1 MKIGKKV
8 EGWEYE
14 DRFAYETWTYEWSD
28 GYVRLDHNYGHAF
41 DNRWGNE
48 NRWVYTTHKMDG
60 FAELPENDNVKTLED
75 RLAFILTLAR
85 LED

>member
-1 MKIGKKV
+1 MKIGKEV

-14 DRFAYETWTYEWSD
+14 DRGGYEVWEYVWSD
-28 GYVRLDHNYGHAF
+28 GYVRLDHNYNPEF
-41 DNRWGNE
+41 DNRWGGWE
-48 NRWVYTTHKMDG
+48 YTTHKMGG
-60 FAELPENDNVKTLED
+60 FAELPENDNVETLED